1 MRERGGGGELSKSS
15 GISCKFH
22 LLRLIKYTAV
32 GVKLLR
38 ICGCLFQLF
47 HSRPTY
53 VLFLFFSSFLFLRA
67 IVLLIQTEYYSYCS
81 SLLSHASR
89 YISQAGKL
97 NLARGERERERE
109 RESYDSRGIRRFFF
123 FFLLFFSS
131 RGLGFNFEMKFWGN
145 LYNIILLRPFYFS
158 IFCLISKLM
167 ESRGWY
173 KSIPFQINFTL
184 SMTGINARLI
194 SFFFS
199 FKDCES

>member
-1 MRERGGGGELSKSS
+1 MLWRVHKDGIMRERGGRGELSKSS

-53 VLFLFFSSFLFLRA
+53 IFFFFLFFPSFLFLRA

-97 NLARGERERERE
+97 NLARGRERERVT
-109 RESYDSRGIRRFFF
+109 IRVVFED
-123 FFLLFFSS
+123 FFSS
-131 RGLGFNFEMKFWGN
+131 
-145 LYNIILLRPFYFS
+145 FS
-158 IFCLISKLM
+158 SSSPLV
-167 ESRGWY
+167 
-173 KSIPFQINFTL
+173 
-184 SMTGINARLI
+184 
-194 SFFFS
+194 
-199 FKDCES
+199 D

>member
-1 MRERGGGGELSKSS
+1 MLWRVHKDGIMRERGGGGELSKSS

-97 NLARGERERERE
+97 NLARGGRERERE
-109 RESYDSRGIRRFFF
+109 RVTIRVVFED
-123 FFLLFFSS
+123 FFSS
-131 RGLGFNFEMKFWGN
+131 SSSSSPLV
-145 LYNIILLRPFYFS
+145 
-158 IFCLISKLM
+158 
-167 ESRGWY
+167 
-173 KSIPFQINFTL
+173 
-184 SMTGINARLI
+184 
-194 SFFFS
+194 
-199 FKDCES
+199 D